1 MYITIDTINNHKIHF
16 IQMIDDFRA
25 DFHLSQGT
33 GHNKNPY
40 NFQSKSRVSVS
51 FKYYVYILYHTKT
64 WFYEEY

>member
-1 MYITIDTINNHKIHF
+1 
-16 IQMIDDFRA
+16 MIDDFRA